1 MATLQLYRGKAAR
14 PDRPDDMDEGR
25 PRTRRMRSWEVVAQ
39 VAMDGIQHQADR
51 AFTAQTETGEGGEPV
66 ESVDAAELRASYAE
80 VARQLQYAGSY
91 LDLRANVR
99 TWWLGTRLQGTW
111 GHIHN
116 AQVALIEL
124 MDAAQLK
131 AYRPHVQALSYK
143 YLNENDPERL
153 AIGDNPNRLM
163 LAQTLRIVQERI
175 ADEYHRLR
183 RFQISIAIASLL
195 LLLLVAGLVVLG
207 FLRPG
212 MVPLC
217 FPDPKVPGAE
227 GVTAVCP
234 SGPHSQPASGDVAL
248 VVLFGLLGAVLTG
261 VRFVAQSSVAS
272 SVPMS
277 TTRSFQ
283 ALFKA
288 AVGTLAAVLGLLFLR
303 AGVVPGFTQ
312 IDTRSQILAYAVV
325 FGAAQEFITRLID
338 QRSNTLLA
346 GATSTERGPQ
356 SAGRP

>member
-1 MATLQLYRGKAAR
+1 MATAQLYQEEVGFDLSVDGDE
-14 PDRPDDMDEGR
+14 DRA
-25 PRTRRMRSWEVVAQ
+25 RTRRMRSWEVVAQ
-39 VAMDGIQHQADR
+39 VAIDDVRHQAKR
-51 AFTAQTETGEGGEPV
+51 ALAAHSSSDLSGADEAERR
-66 ESVDAAELRASYAE
+66 ESYREVVRQLDYAASYLNLPATI
-80 VARQLQYAGSY
+80 
-91 LDLRANVR
+91 R

-116 AQVALIEL
+116 ARIALIEL
-124 MDAAQLK
+124 VDTEQLDAS
-131 AYRPHVQALSYK
+131 RPWIVALSSK
-143 YLNENDPERL
+143 YLKEQDHERV
-153 AIGDNPNRLM
+153 AISGDNPSRLM
-163 LAQTLRIVQERI
+163 LGQALRVAQERI

-183 RFQISIAIASLL
+183 RFQISIAIGSLL

-234 SGPHSQPASGDVAL
+234 SGPHSEPASSDVAL

-356 SAGRP
+356 STGRP